1 VCFATTHETDKK
13 YFHMA
18 PCPPHK
24 GGELRFEELLFI
36 RAFINL
42 ENQ

>member
-1 VCFATTHETDKK
+1 
-13 YFHMA
+13 MA

-24 GGELRFEELLFI
+24 GGEPRFKELLFI